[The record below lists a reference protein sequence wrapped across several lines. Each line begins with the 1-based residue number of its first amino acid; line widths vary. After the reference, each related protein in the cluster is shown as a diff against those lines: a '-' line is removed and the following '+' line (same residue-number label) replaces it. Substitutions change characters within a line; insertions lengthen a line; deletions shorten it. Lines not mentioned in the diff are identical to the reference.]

1 MLVLYIPLITWPLPS
16 SNSIGSPLSKLES
29 KTVPS
34 VSFPCQDNQKLTS
47 VKEIQEKPKRRH
59 LAKINYELLKYTSS
73 FGCKLHRESNQKVSN
88 CNNWQS
94 NSVQVMIEPSNHFCF
109 GNYIDLISSTFS
121 PIKFKKIC
129 IHILIMILAGH
140 DGGSR
145 MIQVQ
150 IKE

>member
-1 MLVLYIPLITWPLPS
+1 M
-16 SNSIGSPLSKLES
+16 
-29 KTVPS
+29 
-34 VSFPCQDNQKLTS
+34 
-47 VKEIQEKPKRRH
+47 
-59 LAKINYELLKYTSS
+59 AKINYELLKYTSN

-121 PIKFKKIC
+121 AIKFKKIC